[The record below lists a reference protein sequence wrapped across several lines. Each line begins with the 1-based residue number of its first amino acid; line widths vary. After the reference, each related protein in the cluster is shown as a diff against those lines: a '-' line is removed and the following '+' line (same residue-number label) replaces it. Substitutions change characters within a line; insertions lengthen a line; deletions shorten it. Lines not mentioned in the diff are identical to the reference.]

1 VLCWGSPVLGG
12 LALTL
17 YALQAEGWRAGL
29 SVAGTA
35 LALAAAATAGGGL
48 LGFLFGIPRTLQH
61 TPAQATKPAPTE
73 RGEEQAEERKQA
85 EEPKDEAQPGLE
97 YGANTNLEEISDWL
111 TKILVGVGLTQ
122 IAGVRPA
129 LASYAKSVAPALG
142 GFDGAGTF
150 AVAWLLY
157 FAACGFLMGY
167 VATRLHFAPALRHAD
182 VETRLERLTSVTEQ
196 SQAELARVTTKV
208 SELEDQAQRDA
219 QALALVQRQ
228 LEPGTDATPISE
240 AELADRV
247 RQASDSARRQILSMA
262 REVRRDNWHERE
274 RKPRMERT
282 IPVFRALIA
291 TDPDR
296 VYHAYRGQLGYA
308 LKDKLDPDWSGAEDM
323 LTQAIEIRGDWHVE
337 DYQQYE
343 ANRAYCRIRQDPALH
358 RGPSAPATKDAIW
371 ADISALASAPTL
383 LEQLASDPDVVAWLE
398 ANGLD
403 LNSLRGQSPWG

>member
-1 VLCWGSPVLGG
+1 MPWWWPWSRIDEVPQQGVRADRGASQAARAHQGASQTSDARGTPATRWARTATVLCWGSPVLGG

-228 LEPGTDATPISE
+228 LEPGTDATPISDATTGTSE
-240 AELADRV
+240 
-247 RQASDSARRQILSMA
+247 SA
-262 REVRRDNWHERE
+262 N
-274 RKPRMERT
+274 
-282 IPVFRALIA
+282 
-291 TDPDR
+291 
-296 VYHAYRGQLGYA
+296 RG
-308 LKDKLDPDWSGAEDM
+308 WSGPS
-323 LTQAIEIRGDWHVE
+323 LS
-337 DYQQYE
+337 
-343 ANRAYCRIRQDPALH
+343 
-358 RGPSAPATKDAIW
+358 SAP
-371 ADISALASAPTL
+371 
-383 LEQLASDPDVVAWLE
+383 
-398 ANGLD
+398 
-403 LNSLRGQSPWG
+403 